1 MKITLLKPV
10 GILAIAGLFTTA
22 PAFAADYHHM
32 HLTAPDPVEGAEWYA
47 EHFDGNL
54 LRPDL
59 CKIGDILF
67 IFFKKEEGF
76 PGSVG
81 SGVDHIGFSVEDI
94 GAAMKAFEESGV
106 KILSGV
112 RELPGLK
119 IAFIED
125 PWGTKIEIVQ
135 DPDLLGFH
143 HIHLHSTDVDATVA
157 WYREAFGGEP
167 FETFKGLPIKGVDY
181 GNVLVMVQRTSEER
195 APTKGRS
202 IDHLG
207 FSTPDLDAAADALK
221 AKGVKFS
228 LDPVPYGKLRISFIE
243 GPDGVRIEYVQ
254 PAPTE

>member
-1 MKITLLKPV
+1 MKLTLPKVL
-10 GILAIAGLFTTA
+10 IAALVIGCF
-22 PAFAADYHHM
+22 PAVAADYHHM

-47 EHFDGNL
+47 KHFDGTL
-54 LRPDL
+54 IQKDR
-59 CKIGDILF
+59 CMIGDIAFL
-67 IFFKKEEGF
+67 FFKKSGEF

-81 SGVDHIGFSVEDI
+81 SSVDHIGFSVEDI
-94 GAAMKAFEESGV
+94 DATMKGFEEAGV

-125 PWGTKIEIVQ
+125 PWGTKIEMVQ
-135 DPDLLGFH
+135 DPELLGFH
-143 HIHLHSTDVDATVA
+143 HIHLHSADVDGTIA
-157 WYREAFGGEP
+157 WYQEAFGGEA

-181 GNVLVMVQRTSEER
+181 GNVLVMVQRSGEEK

-221 AKGVKFS
+221 AKGVNFS
-228 LDPVPYGKLRISFIE
+228 LNPVPFGKLRISFID

-254 PAPTE
+254 PASD

>member
-1 MKITLLKPV
+1 MKITLIKLLV
-10 GILAIAGLFTTA
+10 VIAIAGCFTAA
-22 PAFAADYHHM
+22 PALAADYHHM

-47 EHFDGNL
+47 EHFGGNMV
-54 LRPDL
+54 RPDI
-59 CKIGDILF
+59 CMISDVLF
-67 IFFKKEEGF
+67 IFFKKEAGF

-94 GAAMKAFEESGV
+94 DATMKKYEDAGV

-135 DPDLLGFH
+135 DADHLGFH
-143 HIHLHSTDVDATVA
+143 HIHLHSADADATVA
-157 WYREAFGGEP
+157 WYKDVFGGET
-167 FETFKGLPIKGVDY
+167 FDSFKGLPIKGVDY
-181 GNVLVMVQRTSEER
+181 GNVLVMVQASGKEI
-195 APTKGRS
+195 APTEGRA

-207 FSTPDLDAAADALK
+207 FSTPELDAAADALK
-221 AKGVKFS
+221 ANGVKFS
-228 LDPVPYGKLRISFIE
+228 LNPVPYGKLRISFIE

-254 PAPTE
+254 PAPPE